1 MSDWDRIV
9 RHGVKPDGS
18 AALMPAEDFFRMSD
32 AELIDIVAYVRS
44 LPAVDHE
51 VPELRLGPIG
61 KLLLVVGRVPVAA
74 GKDQARATSHAEHP
88 PEAGDT
94 VEFGS
99 HLAAVC
105 STCHRANFAGGRMAY
120 GPPGWPVAANLTRH
134 STGLAGWSFE
144 DFDRALTKGLSRD
157 GRTLQEPMAGVVA
170 GAQSMLPDERKAL
183 WTYLSS
189 LAPLTTNE

>member
-1 MSDWDRIV
+1 MRRTGCRHRCLPVQMQRPLHGPNLTKGKGGVTAHYAMSDWDRIV

-61 KLLLVVGRVPVAA
+61 KMLLVVGRVPVAA

-105 STCHRANFAGGRMAY
+105 STCHRANFAGGRMAASFNR
-120 GPPGWPVAANLTRH
+120 PCWLEFR
-134 STGLAGWSFE
+134 GL
-144 DFDRALTKGLSRD
+144 
-157 GRTLQEPMAGVVA
+157 
-170 GAQSMLPDERKAL
+170 
-183 WTYLSS
+183 
-189 LAPLTTNE
+189 